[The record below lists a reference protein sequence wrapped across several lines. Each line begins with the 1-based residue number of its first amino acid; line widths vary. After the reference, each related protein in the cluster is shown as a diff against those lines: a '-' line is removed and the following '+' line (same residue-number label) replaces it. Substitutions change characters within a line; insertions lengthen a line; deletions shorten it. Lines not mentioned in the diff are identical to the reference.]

1 MRGLV
6 LEGGGAKG
14 AYHIG
19 AYKALKEMGVEIDGV
34 AGTSVGALNGAMI
47 AQEDIDRAY
56 ELWNN
61 MTYSR
66 VINANDEDIEK
77 IKKGKLKIED
87 IKDIS
92 EKIKGVISEKGVDIT
107 PLKELLYD
115 VINEEKVRR
124 SGKDFGIVTVSLTD
138 LKPLEIYIE
147 DIPQGKLVEYLMASA
162 YLPVFKREKIDGKD
176 FIDGGIYDPP
186 STRPATPL

>member
-77 IKKGKLKIED
+77 IKKGKLKN
-87 IKDIS
+87 
-92 EKIKGVISEKGVDIT
+92 KGS
-107 PLKELLYD
+107 
-115 VINEEKVRR
+115 NFR
-124 SGKDFGIVTVSLTD
+124 
-138 LKPLEIYIE
+138 
-147 DIPQGKLVEYLMASA
+147 
-162 YLPVFKREKIDGKD
+162 KRC
-176 FIDGGIYDPP
+176 
-186 STRPATPL
+186 